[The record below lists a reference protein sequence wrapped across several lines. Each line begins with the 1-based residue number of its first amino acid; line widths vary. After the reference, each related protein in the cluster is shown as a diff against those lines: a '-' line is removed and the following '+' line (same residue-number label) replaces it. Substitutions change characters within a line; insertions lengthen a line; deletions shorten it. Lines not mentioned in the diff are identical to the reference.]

1 MAANSLHHPTTT
13 PKGEATVASD
23 TAPRNDVKT
32 RQTLIRT
39 IDMVRTMAD
48 CEPDM
53 LGDLVMFL
61 SAVLM
66 TRRNPCG
73 LRARH
78 ARSCRP
84 APGLWTWYASGPTPT
99 CARYPSNGHPGRWPS
114 APLLGVILLM

>member
-66 TRRNPCG
+66 TRRNPWAASTARALMQTGAG
-73 LRARH
+73 LVDLVRK
-78 ARSCRP
+78 RP
-84 APGLWTWYASGPTPT
+84 DADLCTLPK
-99 CARYPSNGHPGRWPS
+99 
-114 APLLGVILLM
+114 